1 MKAKQVTTVTV
12 TDPDTQLDV
21 DVAIYKEESGA
32 MVGVDASYVEQ
43 DIGPVLSPVCN
54 GVLELEE

>member
-1 MKAKQVTTVTV
+1 VTV
-12 TDPDTQLDV
+12 TDPDTQLEV

-43 DIGPVLSPVCN
+43 DIGPVMSPVCN